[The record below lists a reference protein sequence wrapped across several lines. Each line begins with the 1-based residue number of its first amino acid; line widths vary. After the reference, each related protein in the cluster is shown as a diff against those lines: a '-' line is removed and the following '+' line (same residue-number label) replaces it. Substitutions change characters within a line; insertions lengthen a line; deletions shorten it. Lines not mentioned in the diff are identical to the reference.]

1 MLFASVSFNEGK
13 IVDAECNGK
22 NGQKG
27 FKDIIEISEGTF
39 EFTTTENEFMV
50 VINASSNT
58 NFMLDVL
65 TELDNERAEAQGLKE
80 REVEEIVW

>member
-1 MLFASVSFNEGK
+1 
-13 IVDAECNGK
+13 
-22 NGQKG
+22 
-27 FKDIIEISEGTF
+27 
-39 EFTTTENEFMV
+39 MV